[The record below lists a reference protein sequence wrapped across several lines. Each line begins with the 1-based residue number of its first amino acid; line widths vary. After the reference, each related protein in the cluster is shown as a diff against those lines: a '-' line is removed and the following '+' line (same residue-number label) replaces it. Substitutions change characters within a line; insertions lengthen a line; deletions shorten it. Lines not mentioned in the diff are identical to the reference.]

1 MWNAVSPHSCGSSP
15 HIVATV
21 MSTGWRLTDIWS
33 HLCILSK
40 RRTNPVTIYPV
51 EEKPGTSTSAFTG
64 HSGKSTWTLIMST
77 TLNAVGEASSLH
89 ASQTGHE
96 WIRALCRMS
105 LKRLR
110 RRYFIK
116 RCRCFNIFYCQR
128 CTHILE
134 LYFTSTITFLLY
146 LICYSHYLSN
156 NESLIIINQFL
167 ISRKCKLTRCS
178 STRIISFD
186 KVII

>member
-40 RRTNPVTIYPV
+40 RRTTPVTIYPV
-51 EEKPGTSTSAFTG
+51 EEKPGTLTTAFTE

-89 ASQTGHE
+89 ASQTGSWMNPCVMPRVFE
-96 WIRALCRMS
+96 
-105 LKRLR
+105 
-110 RRYFIK
+110 
-116 RCRCFNIFYCQR
+116 
-128 CTHILE
+128 
-134 LYFTSTITFLLY
+134 TSSAPL
-146 LICYSHYLSN
+146 LSN
-156 NESLIIINQFL
+156 AVVVLKCLIVKSVCLNFILF
-167 ISRKCKLTRCS
+167 
-178 STRIISFD
+178 
-186 KVII
+186 